1 MGDYRIFELRD
12 SSWQTRRCAMA
23 DDEALKPADFP
34 VHTDQKQIV
43 KNDGKAIAKA
53 HTKKTAEDIA
63 ERLNAEED
71 RREEDRWSA

>member
-1 MGDYRIFELRD
+1 
-12 SSWQTRRCAMA
+12 MA
-23 DDEALKPADFP
+23 DEKLKPEDFP
-34 VHTDQKQIV
+34 VHTEEKKIV

-71 RREEDRWSA
+71 RREEDRWSP